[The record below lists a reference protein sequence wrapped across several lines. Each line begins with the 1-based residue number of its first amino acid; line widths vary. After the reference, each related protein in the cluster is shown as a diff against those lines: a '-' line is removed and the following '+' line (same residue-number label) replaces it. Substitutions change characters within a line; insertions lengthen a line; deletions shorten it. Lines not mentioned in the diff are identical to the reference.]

1 MVSLKEKYDTL
12 YSEGIISEKI
22 EDIPLYIKDNLR
34 YPLREYQEM
43 AIYRF
48 LYYMQSKNRLKPTH
62 LLFHMAT
69 GSGKTLLMASFI
81 LELYKQGYRNFIFF
95 VNATNILEK
104 TKANFLNKLSD
115 KYLFTNVIKYED
127 KAVEIKEVDNF
138 ETVNEKDINIVF
150 TTIQALHTR
159 LNTPKEN
166 AITYEDFENKKIVL
180 ISDEA
185 HHINSLT
192 KRALTQSEQ
201 EETTSWEHTVNRILQ
216 SNKENIMLEFT
227 ATVDLKHPEVAKKY
241 DDKILY
247 DYSLK
252 QFRKDG
258 FSKEVNVLAAD
269 MAPIDRT
276 FQAIILSQY
285 RRKLAEANG
294 ILLKPVIL
302 VKSQKIKESEEFEK
316 QFLSYINKLTP
327 NMVEEIYHNSRDV
340 IKKAF
345 EYFIERNI
353 TFENLIKEI
362 QSDFS
367 ENKCRTVN
375 SKEESETLQLEINCL
390 ESYNNE
396 IRLIFAVDM
405 LNEGWDVL
413 NLFDIVRNY
422 ETRQGGNTTIKEAQ
436 LIGRGARYYPFF
448 DPSNASLI
456 KDKRKYDDTNNP
468 LKILEELYY
477 HCYNEPKY
485 ISEIKNALKETG
497 IMENTHREVEL
508 KVKEGFK
515 NTEFYKK
522 GYLLLNQRIK
532 TQRNGFFSLADYGVD
547 KNDFDYPIRIA
558 TNLITK
564 TSIFDE
570 RVKLD
575 MSESADVSSKKYKL
589 SDFNINIIRSALD
602 CLEFYKF
609 DNIKQYFPNLSS
621 INDFI
626 NNELLSKTIRI
637 SGLSSAIQNISNI
650 QKRKL
655 VFYILSEIESMIKKE
670 TFEYQGTFDFEP
682 HPISE
687 IVVNKTLRIEKD
699 NDDSDD
705 ERLKE
710 WRETKIAE
718 LRQID
723 LFEKDWFVYDTNYGT
738 KEEKL
743 LIKYISDRA
752 DDIKAKYEE
761 FYLIRSEKLFKIY
774 NFKDGKPFE
783 PDFVLFVKEKGQKE
797 VSTFQIFIEPKGEHL
812 FEKDKWKEDLLLSIE
827 SQGKYIFKLNNM
839 KYKLVG
845 MPFYNEEHKKEKFN
859 NALSKTLNLDL

>member
-1 MVSLKEKYDTL
+1 MGNLKEGYDFL
-12 YSEGIISEKI
+12 YQQGIISDKI
-22 EDIPLYIKDNLR
+22 NEIPLYIKDNLR
-34 YPLREYQEM
+34 YSLREYQEM

-48 LYYMQSKNRLKPTH
+48 LYYMQSKNRIKPTH

-115 KYLFTNVIKYED
+115 KYLFANIIKYED
-127 KAVEIKEVDNF
+127 KAVEVKEVNNF
-138 ETVNEKDINIVF
+138 ETVNENNINIVF

-166 AITYEDFENKKIVL
+166 AITYEDFENKRIVL

-192 KRALTQSEQ
+192 KRALTPSEL
-201 EETTSWEHTVNRILQ
+201 EESTSWEYTVNRILQ

-258 FSKEVNVLAAD
+258 FSKDVNVLAAD
-269 MAPIDRT
+269 MTPIDRT
-276 FQAIILSQY
+276 FQAVVLSQY

-316 QFLSYINKLTP
+316 QFLDYISKLTP
-327 NMVEEIYHNSRDV
+327 SMIEEIYHNSRDV

-345 EYFIERNI
+345 EYFIGRNI
-353 TFENLIKEI
+353 TFENLIKEL
-362 QSDFS
+362 QSDFAKD
-367 ENKCRTVN
+367 KCRTVN
-375 SKEESETLQLEINCL
+375 SKEESETLQLEINNL

-396 IRLIFAVDM
+396 IRLIFTVDM

-413 NLFDIVRNY
+413 NLFDIVRTY

-456 KDKRKYDDTNNP
+456 KDKRKYDDSSNP

-477 HCYNEPKY
+477 HCYNEPRY
-485 ISEIKNALKETG
+485 ITEIKSALKETG
-497 IMENTHREVEL
+497 IMEDTHREVEL
-508 KVKEGFK
+508 KVKDGFK

-532 TQRNGFFSLADYGVD
+532 TQRNGFFSLADYGVN
-547 KNDFDYPIRIA
+547 KNDFEYPIKIA
-558 TNLITK
+558 TNSITK

-570 RVKLD
+570 KVKLD
-575 MSESADVSSKKYKL
+575 MSESAAVSSKKYKL

-655 VFYILSEIESMIKKE
+655 VLYILSEIESMIKKE

-687 IVVNKTLRIEKD
+687 IVVDKTLRIEKD
-699 NDDSDD
+699 NDNSDD

-710 WRETKIAE
+710 WRETRIAG
-718 LRQID
+718 LGQID

-783 PDFVLFVKEKGQKE
+783 PDFALFVKEKGQKDIT
-797 VSTFQIFIEPKGEHL
+797 TFQIFVEPKGEQL
-812 FEKDKWKEDLLLSIE
+812 FERDQWKEDLLLSIE
-827 SQGKYIFKLNNM
+827 SKGKYIFKLNNM
-839 KYKLVG
+839 KYKLIG
-845 MPFYNEEHKKEKFN
+845 MPFYNEEYKKEEFN
-859 NALSKTLNLDL
+859 KALSKTLDLDL

>member
-1 MVSLKEKYDTL
+1 MISLKDKYDAL
-12 YSEGIISEKI
+12 YGEGIISEKV

-34 YPLREYQEM
+34 YSLREYQEI

-48 LYYMQSKNRLKPTH
+48 LYYMQSKNRVKPTH

-115 KYLFTNVIKYED
+115 KYLFKNIIKFED
-127 KAVEIKEVDNF
+127 KYVAIKEVDNF
-138 ETVNEKDINIVF
+138 EAINEDDINIVF
-150 TTIQALHTR
+150 TTVQALHCR

-166 AITYEDFENKKIVL
+166 ALTYEDFENKKIAL

-192 KRALTQSEQ
+192 KRALTPSEQ
-201 EETTSWEHTVNRILQ
+201 EEKNSWEYTVDKILH
-216 SNKENIMLEFT
+216 SNIDNIMLEFT
-227 ATVDLKHPEVAKKY
+227 ATVDLNHPEVAKKY
-241 DDKILY
+241 NDKILY

-269 MAPIDRT
+269 MNPIDRT
-276 FQAIILSQY
+276 FQAVILSQY

-302 VKSQKIKESEEFEK
+302 VKSQKIAESKEFEK
-316 QFLSYINKLTP
+316 QFLDYIKRLTP
-327 NMVEEIYHNSRDV
+327 SIVEEIYHNSRDI

-345 EYFIERNI
+345 EYFIERKI
-353 TFENLIKEI
+353 SFENLIKEL

-367 ENKCRTVN
+367 EEKCRTVN
-375 SKEESETLQLEINCL
+375 SKEESENLQLEINSL

-413 NLFDIVRNY
+413 NLFDIVRTY
-422 ETRQGGNTTIKEAQ
+422 ETRQSGNTTVKEAQ
-436 LIGRGARYYPFF
+436 LIGRGARYYPFL
-448 DPSNASLI
+448 DPSNQSLI
-456 KDKRKYDDTNNP
+456 KDKRKYDDSDNP

-485 ISEIKNALKETG
+485 ISEIKSALKNTG
-497 IMENTHREVEL
+497 IMEDTHREVEL

-522 GYLLLNQRIK
+522 GYLLLNTRKK
-532 TQRNGFFSLADYGVD
+532 TQRNGFFSLKDYGID
-547 KNDFDYPIRIA
+547 KNDFDYPIKIA
-558 TNLITK
+558 TNSITK

-570 RVKLD
+570 KVKLEL
-575 MSESADVSSKKYKL
+575 SEGVAVTSKKYRL
-589 SDFNINIIRSALD
+589 SDFNINVIRSALD

-609 DNIKQYFPNLSS
+609 DNIKKYFPNLLS

-655 VFYILSEIESMIKKE
+655 VLYILSEIEHMIKKE

-682 HPISE
+682 YPISE
-687 IVVNKTLRIEKD
+687 IVVNKKLRIEKD

-710 WRETKIAE
+710 WRETKIAG

-743 LIKYISDRA
+743 FIKYISDRA

-761 FYLIRSEKLFKIY
+761 FYLVRSEKLFKIY

-783 PDFVLFVKEKGQKE
+783 PDFVLFVKEKGQKD

-812 FEKDKWKEDLLLSIE
+812 FERDQWKEDLLLSIE
-827 SQGKYIFKLNNM
+827 SQGKYIFKLNNL

-845 MPFYNEEHKKEKFN
+845 MPFYNEDNTKEKFSSKLSE
-859 NALSKTLNLDL
+859 ALGLDL